1 MIPSTIANGIGIVL
15 ILLYILDFA
24 YHFVKNIHGF
34 NSVDKKIT
42 VKVNHWHIR
51 YKNNFLGLL

>member
-15 ILLYILDFA
+15 ILLYILDFG

-51 YKNNFLGLL
+51 YKK